1 MGGTDWGVALRAART
16 AHGVSLRGLQTLV
29 AYDFTYLGQVE
40 RGEKPGSLELATR
53 CDTALEAGGALL
65 AAFPGWSGDAV
76 PAAKGPTTTG
86 TTPAAGARAASRRAV
101 EAPSAPRSGAGPATP
116 PGAGRPAARRR
127 PVGAPVEDCTGA
139 CAAAAADRLCVAGPD
154 GCRLL
159 PLPGGLGRLLA
170 ENRHELTRPRSAQDR
185 TRLLGVR
192 ADLALVAGR
201 TALLDQRDPV
211 RARGYLTLARETAG
225 ELGSDARA
233 AAATAHLAVVAAS
246 EDRPAVAAGYLETA
260 RRHAD
265 RTGLPLLGAWLAR
278 LDPSRASGLATRPAH
293 GLSEVGTALERPCT
307 ARPPVPA
314 EGACPGGA
322 RPAGPR

>member
-1 MGGTDWGVALRAART
+1 MGRQLVGEADWGVALRAART
-16 AHGVSLRGLQTLV
+16 ANGVSLRGLQSLV

-65 AAFPGWSGDAV
+65 AAFPGRAGDAV
-76 PAAKGPTTTG
+76 PAATGPTTG
-86 TTPAAGARAASRRAV
+86 TAPAAGARAASGRV
-101 EAPSAPRSGAGPATP
+101 LKAPSAPPTGAR
-116 PGAGRPAARRR
+116 RPAARRR
-127 PVGAPVEDCTGA
+127 PAGAPVEDCTGA
-139 CAAAAADRLCVAGPD
+139 CAAAAADRLCIAGPD

-159 PLPGGLGRLLA
+159 PVPGGLGRLLA
-170 ENRHELTRPRSAQDR
+170 ENRHELTRLRSAQDR

-265 RTGLPLLGAWLAR
+265 RTGLPLLGVWLDR
-278 LDPSRASGLATRPAH
+278 LDPSRASGLATRPAQ

-307 ARPPVPA
+307 ARPPAPA
-314 EGACPGGA
+314 EGACPGRA
-322 RPAGPR
+322 RPTGRG